1 MHEARKNR
9 MNREHECRLHP
20 PSRSRNYAREVVA
33 VMNSGAHSRG
43 KSLQLGVPDS
53 EPDPEKA
60 LPKWAELRGLSLL
73 DAVPDAIL
81 MLDQGGNIVVAN
93 LQAEKLVGYER
104 DELIGRSVESIIP
117 ARLWA
122 GNMQHG
128 EILFDEPSARPLNVG
143 LQLFVLRKDG
153 TEIPVEINFK
163 SITNQEGKLI
173 VCAIRDATDR
183 RRTDGL
189 KILDAV
195 LRESRE
201 SDERFGLL
209 ADSAPALI
217 WMSDGDNLCSYV
229 NKLWLDLTGRSM
241 DCELGEG
248 WAEGIHPD
256 DLRSRKDT
264 YERAFGCQEE
274 FRTEYRL
281 RRHDGEYRWILDIGV
296 PRFDHDHSFVGYI
309 GIGIDVTD
317 HKLAEAALAR
327 VSRKLIEAQEHERAR
342 IGRELHDDFS
352 QRVAMLAIG
361 LAQLSSLLPKSEA
374 EGRARIQEM
383 LNGAKELS
391 ADLHS
396 LSHQL
401 HSSKLELV
409 GLTSALNGLCKE
421 INQKYGVAIHFNQ
434 TAVPVDIPKDLALC
448 LFRVAQEALGNVV
461 KHSQAKEAWIELCY
475 GARQVTLHISDPGR
489 GFDPRKENSS
499 VGIGL
504 IGMRERL
511 RLVNGILSIKSAL
524 DHGTEIL
531 AEVPLTAVAVETKH
545 RTQAA
550 GR

>member
-1 MHEARKNR
+1 
-9 MNREHECRLHP
+9 MNREHGYHSHSPLRREDH
-20 PSRSRNYAREVVA
+20 AREVAA
-33 VMNSGAHSRG
+33 VMNSGAHSRE
-43 KSLQLGVPDS
+43 KALQPGVPDS
-53 EPDPEKA
+53 ESGLEMA
-60 LPKWAELRGLSLL
+60 FSKWAEWRGLSLL
-73 DAVPDAIL
+73 EAVPDAIL
-81 MLDQGGNIVVAN
+81 IIDQEANIVVAN
-93 LQAEKLVGYER
+93 LQAEKLVGYGRE
-104 DELIGRSVESIIP
+104 ELIGRSVKTIIP

-122 GNMQHG
+122 GNMQHDQ
-128 EILFDEPSARPLNVG
+128 ILFDEPRVRPLNG
-143 LQLFVLRKDG
+143 LQLFVSRKDA
-153 TEIPVEINFK
+153 TEIPVEITFK
-163 SITNQEGKLI
+163 PITNREDKLI

-183 RRTDGL
+183 RHADGL

-217 WMSDGDNLCSYV
+217 WMSDGDKLCTYV
-229 NKLWLDLTGRSM
+229 NKRWLDLTGRSI

-248 WAEGIHPD
+248 WSEGIHPD
-256 DLRSRKDT
+256 DLRSRQDT
-264 YERAFGCQEE
+264 YARAFGCQEE

-317 HKLAEAALAR
+317 HKLAEATLAH
-327 VSRKLIEAQEHERAR
+327 VSRKLIEAQEHERTR

-352 QRVAMLAIG
+352 QRVAMLGIG
-361 LAQLSSLLPKSEA
+361 LAQLSILLPQSEV

-434 TAVPVDIPKDLALC
+434 TVVPLGMPKDLALC

-461 KHSQAKEAWIELCY
+461 KHSQAKEAWMKLSY
-475 GARQVTLHISDPGR
+475 DAHQVTLRISDRGR
-489 GFDPRKENSS
+489 GFDLRNENSS
-499 VGIGL
+499 GGIGL

-511 RLVNGILSIKSAL
+511 RLVNGTFSIKSEL
-524 DHGTEIL
+524 EHGTEIL
-531 AEVPLTAVAVETKH
+531 AEVPLTALAVETA
-545 RTQAA
+545 TSNA
-550 GR
+550 GGREINS